1 MLATSIESL
10 SIATP
15 STRRRSMSANAS
27 SSSPDECTGT
37 STSSRLR
44 RVPVRFTRP
53 RSTPYPGQF
62 RAHRHHVAGGRHD
75 DGHRGRRLLEHGDAG
90 PARDNDV
97 RLEPYE
103 LGGERGQAFVVTVRP
118 PALDGDVA
126 SLDVP
131 EVTEPLP
138 HGLDLARV
146 AGQ

>member
-1 MLATSIESL
+1 
-10 SIATP
+10 
-15 STRRRSMSANAS
+15 
-27 SSSPDECTGT
+27 
-37 STSSRLR
+37 
-44 RVPVRFTRP
+44 
-53 RSTPYPGQF
+53 
-62 RAHRHHVAGGRHD
+62 
-75 DGHRGRRLLEHGDAG
+75 
-90 PARDNDV
+90 
-97 RLEPYE
+97 LEPYE